1 MHMKVQIRN
10 LNIINIRLLSL
21 KKRNNVVKEP
31 NDAPKINLLLLTF
44 LLRIYATV
52 ISKTKS
58 ETFDFKAGSCKTKK
72 HRR

>member
-31 NDAPKINLLLLTF
+31 NDAPKINLLLLTS

-58 ETFDFKAGSCKTKK
+58 IVKLIIKTKST
-72 HRR
+72 

>member
-21 KKRNNVVKEP
+21 KKRNNVVKDP
-31 NDAPKINLLLLTF
+31 NDAPKINLLLLTS

-58 ETFDFKAGSCKTKK
+58 IVKLIIKTKST
-72 HRR
+72 